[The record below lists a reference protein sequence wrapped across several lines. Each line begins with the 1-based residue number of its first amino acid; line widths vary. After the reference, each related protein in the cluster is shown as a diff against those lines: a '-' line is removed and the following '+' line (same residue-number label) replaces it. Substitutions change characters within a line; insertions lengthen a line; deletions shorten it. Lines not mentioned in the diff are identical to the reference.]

1 MDRTVCLS
9 KTSSGQVFTISD
21 KINVSLTSLN
31 QKKVLTRIV
40 DKKKK
45 QKKASP
51 EGLHVKNIQS
61 IPTFLSVGT
70 LFFFC
75 SVNRAQGWCYLM
87 DKPDGL
93 FISQKVIQG
102 YRNLQSGLKFKKI
115 PKSPFSEQLEKYSR
129 QMQIFSRQFV

>member
-40 DKKKK
+40 DKKK

-51 EGLHVKNIQS
+51 EGLHGKNIQS

-70 LFFFC
+70 HFFFC

-93 FISQKVIQG
+93 FIS
-102 YRNLQSGLKFKKI
+102 
-115 PKSPFSEQLEKYSR
+115 
-129 QMQIFSRQFV
+129 